1 VTAMQRR
8 VLLLL
13 FLLLSGFAA
22 AQGEPEPVVSSGRI
36 VRLSDVP
43 SKFVN
48 RRNVDVWLPDS
59 YTPDKRYPVIYMHDG
74 QALFD
79 GRLSVSHQAWG
90 VADTAAKLIRN
101 GRLNDAIVVGI
112 WNDGK
117 YRHSE
122 YFPQKALAY
131 LPDAAR
137 TAFVDGMLAA
147 APRADAYLRFIVEEL
162 KPLIDGR
169 FATLPDRDHTIIMG
183 SSMGAMISLYA
194 ISEYPQVFGAAGC
207 LSTHWLGGFDDNAV
221 IPLATFDYLRDH
233 IPDPATHRIY
243 MDHGTLGLDAHYAVH
258 QQFFDLLMRDRGYTD
273 VNYASGIFPGAGHD
287 ESSWAARLDT
297 PLIFLAGKPGAMRP
311 GVMPPV
317 AMRPGAMPASDPFLG
332 TWKLNVEKSTFA
344 PGPGWKSQIRV
355 YKNTSAGIAVT
366 WVGVGAKDEQMR
378 VSYVYNYD
386 GKDYP
391 LAGSGNYDALTGER
405 IDALTVKSVEKRG
418 GMAAGI
424 AVLVVSADGKVLT
437 ITDDGTNAKGEAFS
451 QVLVFDRH

>member
-1 VTAMQRR
+1 MQRR
-8 VLLLL
+8 YVLML
-13 FLLLSGFAA
+13 FFLLSGLAA
-22 AQGEPEPVVSSGRI
+22 AQGEPQPVVSSGRI

-43 SKFVN
+43 STFVD
-48 RRNVDVWLPDS
+48 RRNVDVWLPDG
-59 YTPDKRYPVIYMHDG
+59 YTSAKRYRVIYMNDG

-79 GRLSVSHQAWG
+79 GRYSLSHQAWV
-90 VADTAAKLIRN
+90 VADTAARLIRN
-101 GRLNDAIVVGI
+101 GKLDDVIVVGI
-112 WNDGK
+112 WNNGK

-137 TAFVDGMLAA
+137 SAFVDGQLAG

-169 FATLPDRDHTIIMG
+169 FATLPDRDHTLIMG

-207 LSTHWLGGFDDNAV
+207 LSTHWLGGFDDSAV
-221 IPLATFDYLRDH
+221 IPLATFDYLRDR

-258 QQFFDLLMRDRGYTD
+258 QQFFDLMMRDRGYTD
-273 VNYASGIFPGAGHD
+273 LNYSSRVFPGAGHD
-287 ESSWAARLDT
+287 EGFWAARLDV
-297 PLIFLAGKPGAMRP
+297 PLIFLAGKAGATPGKA
-311 GVMPPV
+311 GVAPLPDDPV
-317 AMRPGAMPASDPFLG
+317 LG

-355 YKNTSAGIAVT
+355 YKSTSAGIAVT
-366 WVGVGAKDEQMR
+366 WVGVGAKDERMR

-391 LAGSGNYDALTGER
+391 LAGSGNYDALAAEHL
-405 IDALTVKSVEKRG
+405 DALTVRSVEKRDG
-418 GMAAGI
+418 KAAGT
-424 AVLVVSADGKVLT
+424 AMLVVSPDGKILT
-437 ITDDGTNAKGEAFS
+437 VTDDGTNRKGEAFS
-451 QVLVFDRH
+451 QVLVFDRQ